1 PRGGRKHPQDDFLQ
15 IDTAN
20 ILFICGGAFSGIE
33 QIVERRLGGSSMGFG
48 AQIKDKSKAK
58 YDRLVQQT
66 IQQDLVHYGLIP
78 ELVGRMPVIA
88 ALEELDA
95 TALVRILSEPRNAL
109 LKQYCQLFSYDGV
122 ELELDHDALVAVAE
136 KTLEKQT
143 GARGLRSV
151 MEQLLQPLMYSL
163 PSDPAVERVLITG
176 PCVTE
181 GAQPQLERNPAKR
194 SKPKVI

>member
-1 PRGGRKHPQDDFLQ
+1 
-15 IDTAN
+15 
-20 ILFICGGAFSGIE
+20 
-33 QIVERRLGGSSMGFG
+33 MGFG
-48 AQIKDKSKAK
+48 AQIKDKSKEK

-66 IQQDLVHYGLIP
+66 IQQDLVRYGLIP

-95 TALVRILSEPRNAL
+95 PALVRILSEPRNAL
-109 LKQYCQLFSYDGV
+109 LKQYRQLFSYDGV
-122 ELELDHDALVAVAE
+122 ELELDTDALVAVAE

-176 PCVTE
+176 ACVTE
-181 GAQPQLERNPAKR
+181 DAQPQLERNPAKR
-194 SKPKVI
+194 SKPKVV